1 MGISRTLRRS
11 VSGHTVGFLVVMI
24 MLASAARAESSH
36 SGAAPC
42 PTTAEQCVN
51 YRLLPDS
58 SSVVIRTGSSGL
70 FGFLGHEHRLI
81 VPAFTGEVM
90 LDTTDLRQVALDIIV
105 AANGLR
111 LDDDD
116 DDADSR
122 KKIQRTLRDD
132 VLETRTFP
140 EIVVQGGGFAVD
152 DPGAEMSA
160 SGIRTGRLEFELD
173 LHGVRRTV
181 TAPVT
186 VAFQGNRLRA
196 RGRFSIR
203 HSDYD
208 LHRVKVAG
216 VVNVAQKIDIDFDLI
231 GVARAPTP

>member
-1 MGISRTLRRS
+1 L
-11 VSGHTVGFLVVMI
+11 LVVMVTP
-24 MLASAARAESSH
+24 ASAAPAEASR
-36 SGAAPC
+36 SGAVPY
-42 PTTAEQCVN
+42 PTTAGQCVT

-58 SSVVIRTGSSGL
+58 SSVVIQTGSSGL

-81 VPAFTGEVM
+81 VPHFSGEVT

-105 AANGLR
+105 AADGLR
-111 LDDDD
+111 LDDDA

-122 KKIQRTLRDD
+122 ETIERTLRDD
-132 VLETRTFP
+132 VLETRSFP
-140 EIVVQGGGFAVD
+140 EIVVQGGGFAAD
-152 DPGAEMSA
+152 DPGEEMNA
-160 SGIRTGRLEFELD
+160 SGVCTGRLEFELD

-186 VAFQGNRLRA
+186 VAFQGDRLRA

-203 HSDYD
+203 HSEYD

-216 VVNVAQKIDIDFDLI
+216 VVNVAQEIDIDFDLI